1 MRKSRPPCGGAA
13 LSCGLEVEPRWI
25 VSVVV
30 SATVSSSETVP
41 AAPWETEALSRAGDI
56 VIRTGH
62 LPAGILAMV
71 WSGEAAPVLGWGH
84 LTELG
89 SSCTV
94 SLTQASVK
102 LEFPGIFAP
111 AGANHQDE
119 SWLAAC
125 KILGRSY
132 AGAAIVEITEDVD
145 ERTNAVLVTFRQE
158 RRSSWGLLGGEPA
171 RASYD
176 TKPQAE
182 PAAEIF

>member
-1 MRKSRPPCGGAA
+1 MRAT
-13 LSCGLEVEPRWI
+13 LSFA
-25 VSVVV
+25 VSLR
-30 SATVSSSETVP
+30 E
-41 AAPWETEALSRAGDI
+41 EGR
-56 VIRTGH
+56 
-62 LPAGILAMV
+62 
-71 WSGEAAPVLGWGH
+71 VLGWGH

-89 SSCTV
+89 ASCRV

-158 RRSSWGLLGGEPA
+158 RRSSWELLGGEPA

-176 TKPQAE
+176 TKPTGGTRGRDFLIFSCNWKSFRPVIILQA
-182 PAAEIF
+182 